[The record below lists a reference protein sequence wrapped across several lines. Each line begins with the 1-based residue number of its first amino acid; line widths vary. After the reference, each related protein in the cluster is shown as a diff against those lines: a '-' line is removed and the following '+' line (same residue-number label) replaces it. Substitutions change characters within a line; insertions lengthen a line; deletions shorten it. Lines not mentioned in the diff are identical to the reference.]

1 MTVNA
6 KTLVAACAA
15 LAAAAAAAFPGDD
28 GEKALELHECPL
40 LPKET
45 KAEKDARMAWWAEAR
60 FGMFIHFGLYAAP
73 GRHEWV
79 QKYERIRPGD
89 YEARYKKRFNPDQF
103 DAREWVARAKAAG
116 MKYIVLT
123 TKHHEGFCMWDT
135 ATTDFKITDTAFRRD
150 LVREYVD
157 ACREAGIRVGFYYSI
172 IDWHH
177 PQFRVDT
184 IHPLSNILS
193 KEELKAENAKR
204 DMGKYREYMMKQVTE
219 LLTGYGKVDVLFFDF
234 THPGYHQEGKNGRE
248 DYHSEELLAL
258 TRKLQPQIIVNDR
271 LGLKDTVG
279 GWDMKT
285 PEQVIVPKCPT
296 FNGEEIYWETC
307 QTFSG
312 SWGYFR
318 DEDTWKSPRQLI
330 DILVDSVSK
339 KGNLLLNVGPTARGR
354 FDSRACAR
362 LDAIGRWMDANSR
375 SIYGCTAAPE
385 ELRSQIPEGCKMTY
399 NPKTNVLYLH
409 ILEWPIK
416 VLPITFSDK
425 VEYAQLLHDASE
437 VQIKQPRHVSGTLR
451 KDVPA
456 SLMLPV
462 KKPDVEIPVV
472 EMFLK

>member
-1 MTVNA
+1 M
-6 KTLVAACAA
+6 
-15 LAAAAAAAFPGDD
+15 
-28 GEKALELHECPL
+28 
-40 LPKET
+40 
-45 KAEKDARMAWWAEAR
+45 
-60 FGMFIHFGLYAAP
+60 
-73 GRHEWV
+73 
-79 QKYERIRPGD
+79 
-89 YEARYKKRFNPDQF
+89 
-103 DAREWVARAKAAG
+103 
-116 MKYIVLT
+116 
-123 TKHHEGFCMWDT
+123 
-135 ATTDFKITDTAFRRD
+135 
-150 LVREYVD
+150 
-157 ACREAGIRVGFYYSI
+157 YS
-172 IDWHH
+172 
-177 PQFRVDT
+177 V
-184 IHPLSNILS
+184 
-193 KEELKAENAKR
+193 
-204 DMGKYREYMMKQVTE
+204 
-219 LLTGYGKVDVLFFDF
+219 
-234 THPGYHQEGKNGRE
+234 
-248 DYHSEELLAL
+248 AL
-258 TRKLQPQIIVNDR
+258 TPQTSRGSCFFSFAPRVR
-271 LGLKDTVG
+271 AVVSKA
-279 GWDMKT
+279 
-285 PEQVIVPKCPT
+285 
-296 FNGEEIYWETC
+296 
-307 QTFSG
+307 TFSG

-330 DILVDSVSK
+330 DILVGSVSK